1 MQVLNDEAQMVS
13 LENPFLLFTRAGQML
28 MNIVENTEDNYN
40 LLYTQ
45 EYLFYIIFFSYSF
58 ENPEDLL
65 LSIYYFLSVVFRSTE

>member
-40 LLYTQ
+40 LLHTGVLVLYN
-45 EYLFYIIFFSYSF
+45 IFSCSF
-58 ENPEDLL
+58 QNPEGLL
-65 LSIYYFLSVVFRSTE
+65 LSIYYFLPVVFRPTE